1 MEHLNTCDCT
11 ARIELEKQHPEEM
24 AKINELRKERDR
36 LTEES
41 NDCQKKI
48 DEIYLSMANFDSF
61 VGKVINLSPEDTGF
75 VEKFGHRFRDYLLV
89 KKVERMYNGARLY
102 GTYISLYTSETQI
115 STEYNS
121 NYDESFDFNAI
132 SELKI
137 ADKSEYDNLIAEMK
151 SVMV

>member
-1 MEHLNTCDCT
+1 MEYLNECDCT

-36 LTEES
+36 LTKES

-48 DEIYLSMANFDSF
+48 DEIYLSISNFDNL
-61 VGKVINLSPEDTGF
+61 VGKVIKLSPEDTGF

-102 GTYISLYTSETQI
+102 GTYISLYTWQGAESV
-115 STEYNS
+115 EYNS
-121 NYDESFDFNAI
+121 NYDESFDFNEI
-132 SELKI
+132 SELKF
-137 ADKSEYDNLIAEMK
+137 ADKSEYDNLIVEMK
-151 SVMV
+151 SAMV